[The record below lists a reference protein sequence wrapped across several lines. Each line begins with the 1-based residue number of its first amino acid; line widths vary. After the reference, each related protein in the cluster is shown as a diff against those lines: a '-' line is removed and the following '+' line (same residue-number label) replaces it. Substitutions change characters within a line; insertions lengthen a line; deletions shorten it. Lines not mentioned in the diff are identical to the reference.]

1 MKIKEIN
8 VNDYL
13 TKSNLPASDYVINP
27 YVGCSH
33 GCRYCYASFMKRFTG
48 HQENW
53 GDFVDIKKCNKKINL
68 RKISGKNV
76 FLSSVTDCYNE
87 FEERYLI
94 TRKILEQLV
103 DSDCYL
109 SISTKSS
116 LILRD
121 TDLLKQIKNLT
132 VSMSINTLDE
142 SFKNDMDKA
151 SSIKSRLNT
160 LEELHENGIYT
171 VLFMSPIFPYIT
183 QWKEIIEI
191 SKEYVDEYWFENLNL
206 RGSYKKDILDYIK
219 ENYNGVYPKYIEIY
233 DKKNNEYWEVL
244 ANEINSYCEANNIK
258 YVNYFYHKKLVEKR
272 KRAKKMDNIK
282 EFLIES
288 KKQTYANEKVE
299 KVSSSRYGS
308 KDYEYK
314 KDNMI
319 YHDTYFGGTNFIG
332 EEVVYLDNEIYWAM
346 NYYGITFDETL
357 GEEAID
363 STLRPALMLVGED
376 NNVIPIRGPKEFING
391 EYKYTFEV
399 EGDLDY
405 FSGTEIIYKNDKK
418 IYELKC
424 NGGLI
429 K

>member
-206 RGSYKKDILDYIK
+206 RGSYKEDILNYIK

-233 DKKNNEYWEVL
+233 DKNNNEYWEVL
-244 ANEINSYCEANNIK
+244 ANEINSYCETNNIK
-258 YVNYFYHKKLVEKR
+258 YVNYFYHKKLVEK
-272 KRAKKMDNIK
+272 KK
-282 EFLIES
+282 ES
-288 KKQTYANEKVE
+288 VK
-299 KVSSSRYGS
+299 
-308 KDYEYK
+308 
-314 KDNMI
+314 
-319 YHDTYFGGTNFIG
+319 
-332 EEVVYLDNEIYWAM
+332 
-346 NYYGITFDETL
+346 
-357 GEEAID
+357 
-363 STLRPALMLVGED
+363 
-376 NNVIPIRGPKEFING
+376 NG
-391 EYKYTFEV
+391 
-399 EGDLDY
+399 
-405 FSGTEIIYKNDKK
+405 
-418 IYELKC
+418 
-424 NGGLI
+424 
-429 K
+429 